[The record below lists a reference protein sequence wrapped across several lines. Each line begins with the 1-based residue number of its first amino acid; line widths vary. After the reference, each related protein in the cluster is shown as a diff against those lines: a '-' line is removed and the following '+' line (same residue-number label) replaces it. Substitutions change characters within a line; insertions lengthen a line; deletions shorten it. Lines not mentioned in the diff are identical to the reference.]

1 MKSTA
6 YLHALHICITGV
18 LLVMFIAQKSEI
30 SELTREV
37 SVCTQFIES
46 AAKAAM
52 QNYDPKISIP
62 PQNTGIEDYGIT
74 VNILDKERIQIGTDV
89 YPFDEMTDRL
99 TQDLLKNKKQA
110 LIIVSQKTS
119 MEQVEL
125 VVNHLGQLGI
135 SDITFTQK

>member
-1 MKSTA
+1 
-6 YLHALHICITGV
+6 
-18 LLVMFIAQKSEI
+18 
-30 SELTREV
+30 
-37 SVCTQFIES
+37 
-46 AAKAAM
+46 
-52 QNYDPKISIP
+52 
-62 PQNTGIEDYGIT
+62 
-74 VNILDKERIQIGTDV
+74 
-89 YPFDEMTDRL
+89 MTDRL